1 MNNWIKFDAKKPET
15 WVRNTD
21 MLVRL
26 SVNAKCIY
34 GHFDNG
40 DTDLF
45 RMQADGRRVIMAEHI
60 THYMTPTDPTKHSDH
75 VSVPR
80 ELSEED
86 EKGIRSTPL
95 GGCYD
100 EQEVQEMHEAFVE
113 YFGGKS
119 PQTKPSDTV
128 CVRVELR
135 AEEIE

>member
-1 MNNWIKFDAKKPET
+1 MSNWIKFDAEKPET

-34 GHFDNG
+34 GHFDDG

-45 RMQADGRRVIMAEHI
+45 RMQADGRRVIMAEDI
-60 THYMTPTDPTKHSDH
+60 THYMIPTETKPSDH

-86 EKGIRSTPL
+86 SVALNWPFTQAIQDNWSVDDLWCAFLNHFQDQSPETK
-95 GGCYD
+95 
-100 EQEVQEMHEAFVE
+100 EQE
-113 YFGGKS
+113 
-119 PQTKPSDTV
+119 
-128 CVRVELR
+128 
-135 AEEIE
+135 